1 MKNASIPYE
10 FYSILYEF
18 VRNLYGIQ
26 ETFSIDIV
34 LSYIN
39 YIQMK
44 LTGWAC
50 QFADWIM
57 VLSAWLNFKAKNNC
71 FKLFFIKYETNVTL

>member
-44 LTGWAC
+44 LTG
-50 QFADWIM
+50 
-57 VLSAWLNFKAKNNC
+57 
-71 FKLFFIKYETNVTL
+71 